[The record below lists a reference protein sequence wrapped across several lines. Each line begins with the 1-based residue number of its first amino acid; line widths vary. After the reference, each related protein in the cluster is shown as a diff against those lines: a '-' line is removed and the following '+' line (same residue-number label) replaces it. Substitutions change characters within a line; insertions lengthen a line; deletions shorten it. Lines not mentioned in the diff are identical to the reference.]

1 MNTRILIGAAVLV
14 LAIVFGFIFWN
25 QFSSN
30 QQNLAGGNPQMTQ
43 TYTKTSNNTAVKSND
58 NLDSIDSDLSGVNV
72 TNIDSD
78 SADMS
83 TQLNGF

>member
-30 QQNLAGGNPQMTQ
+30 QQNLAGGNPQL
-43 TYTKTSNNTAVKSND
+43 YTNTSKSSSTAVKND
-58 NLDSIDSDLSGVNV
+58 SVDSIDSDLSGVNV

-78 SADMS
+78 SS
-83 TQLNGF
+83 QFNTQLNGF